1 MDSINNLFQFNG
13 VDGEPTIWMS
23 IGAMAIA
30 AVLSLIITKVYQIT
44 FTGER
49 YSQAFVH
56 TIIMMSVIVSVVM
69 NVVSGN
75 AGGAFGLFAVFS
87 LIRFRSAVTNA
98 KDIAYIFFG
107 LCVGMTAG
115 LFQFELAIVLT
126 LFASL
131 VFYILFKVDYGVG
144 KDTQILKITVPE
156 NLNDENLFDEILK
169 EKTDNYQLRQVETT
183 NLGTMILYTFAI
195 RCKVD
200 TKDQELLNVI
210 REKKRKSES
219 VIVLSENERL
229 STQKNRSPERFFSLI
244 LLYIF
249 NNNRYPLPDSDTHRG
264 ESQFRISFLHF
275 INKCRKNSCAACA

>member
-1 MDSINNLFQFNG
+1 MDQITNLFSSNG
-13 VDGEPTIWMS
+13 LEGATPTMWMS
-23 IGAMAIA
+23 LTAMALA

-56 TIIMMSVIVSVVM
+56 TIIMMSVVVSVVM

-75 AGGAFGLFAVFS
+75 AGVAFGLFAVFS

-115 LFQFELAIVLT
+115 LFQFPLAIALT

-131 VFYILFKVDYGVG
+131 IFYILYKVDYGKG
-144 KDTQILKITVPE
+144 KDTQILKVTVPE
-156 NLNDENLFDEILK
+156 NLNHENLFDDILN
-169 EKTDNYQLRQVETT
+169 EKTEYFQLRQVETT

-195 RCKVD
+195 RSKTD
-200 TKDQELLNVI
+200 TKDQDLLNEI
-210 REKKRKSES
+210 RVRNANLKVS
-219 VIVLSENERL
+219 LSYLEMR
-229 STQKNRSPERFFSLI
+229 
-244 LLYIF
+244 
-249 NNNRYPLPDSDTHRG
+249 D
-264 ESQFRISFLHF
+264 
-275 INKCRKNSCAACA
+275 

>member
-1 MDSINNLFQFNG
+1 MESINNLFQFNG
-13 VDGEPTIWMS
+13 VDGEPTIWMG

-56 TIIMMSVIVSVVM
+56 TIIMMSVVVSVVM

-75 AGGAFGLFAVFS
+75 AGVAFGLFAVFS

-131 VFYILFKVDYGVG
+131 VFYLLYKVDYGVG

-156 NLNDENLFDEILK
+156 NLNDENLFDDILQD
-169 EKTDNYQLRQVETT
+169 KTDSYQLRQVETT

-195 RCKVD
+195 RSKVD

-210 REKKRKSES
+210 RERNANLKVS
-219 VIVLSENERL
+219 LSYLEMR
-229 STQKNRSPERFFSLI
+229 
-244 LLYIF
+244 
-249 NNNRYPLPDSDTHRG
+249 D
-264 ESQFRISFLHF
+264 
-275 INKCRKNSCAACA
+275 

>member
-1 MDSINNLFQFNG
+1 MDQITNLFSSNG
-13 VDGEPTIWMS
+13 LDGATPTMWMS
-23 IGAMAIA
+23 ISAMALA

-56 TIIMMSVIVSVVM
+56 TIIMMSVVVSVVM

-75 AGGAFGLFAVFS
+75 AGVAFGLFAVFS

-115 LFQFELAIVLT
+115 LFQFPLAIALT

-131 VFYILFKVDYGVG
+131 IFYLLYKVDYGSG
-144 KDTQILKITVPE
+144 KDTQILKVTVPE
-156 NLNDENLFDEILK
+156 NLNHENLFDDILK
-169 EKTDNYQLRQVETT
+169 ERTESFQLRQVETT

-195 RCKVD
+195 RSKTD
-200 TKDQELLNVI
+200 TKDQELLNEI
-210 REKKRKSES
+210 RVRNANLKVS
-219 VIVLSENERL
+219 LSYLEMR
-229 STQKNRSPERFFSLI
+229 
-244 LLYIF
+244 
-249 NNNRYPLPDSDTHRG
+249 D
-264 ESQFRISFLHF
+264 
-275 INKCRKNSCAACA
+275 